1 MIWDQ
6 SRGKPIRATALAL
19 AVTAVALLAHPAW
32 ARDGVSGCSIAEVEA
47 EQAPVWRY
55 TIDVQVPE
63 GGHCRVY
70 VKEDKDHKSWNY
82 CWLKRAP
89 DNPVSATCDDTMDDP
104 DFDVWSAKAVC
115 GGQNYTA
122 YCRRETPLVPAR
134 GRRGTGTVRS
144 SSPPAGPRPA

>member
-70 VKEDKDHKSWNY
+70 VKEDKDRKSWNY

-89 DNPVSATCDDTMDDP
+89 DNPVSATCDDAIDDP

-115 GGQNYTA
+115 GGQNSFA
-122 YCRRETPLVPAR
+122 YCRRETPLVPI
-134 GRRGTGTVRS
+134 
-144 SSPPAGPRPA
+144 PR